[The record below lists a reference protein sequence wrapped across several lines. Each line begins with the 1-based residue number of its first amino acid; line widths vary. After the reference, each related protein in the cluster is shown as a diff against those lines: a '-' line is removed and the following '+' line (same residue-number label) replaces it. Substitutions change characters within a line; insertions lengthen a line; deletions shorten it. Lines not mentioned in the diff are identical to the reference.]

1 MLYTPFIRAMLNTL
15 TVDKQTVTIAPGS
28 LEADALQ
35 KALEVMDGQTTAQIN
50 ASNAIAAANA
60 IAEKYRVAL
69 AWYADPSVYLTVDP
83 ATQIAADKGAR
94 ARDVI
99 TEKGN

>member
-1 MLYTPFIRAMLNTL
+1 MLYTPFIRAIVGALAHGNSF
-15 TVDKQTVTIAPGS
+15 TVVPGS
-28 LEADALQ
+28 AEAAAL
-35 KALEVMDGQTTAQIN
+35 KEALVVLDGQAATLVNSAN
-50 ASNAIAAANA
+50 AVAAANA
-60 IAEKYRVAL
+60 LAEKYRSAL
-69 AWYADPSVYLTVDP
+69 AWYADPSIYLTVDP